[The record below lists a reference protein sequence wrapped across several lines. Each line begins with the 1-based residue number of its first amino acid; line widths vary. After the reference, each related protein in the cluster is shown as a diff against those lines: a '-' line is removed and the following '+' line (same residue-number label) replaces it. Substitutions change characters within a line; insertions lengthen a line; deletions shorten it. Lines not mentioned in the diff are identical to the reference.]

1 MRSLILFSLKNSSF
15 KRQRPLCVKALA
27 TKLFNSEHTIS
38 MFANLKGSPSL
49 NHVLGRT
56 DIDTRDSLDYF
67 FFFGKIVYITS
78 TPLLI
83 LLLGEGGRER
93 ERAGESPDRA
103 SRAAQLKCEDSLD
116 HHRLLSIRPS
126 GHCAHHCTA
135 LRFGCRVGAGRRAR
149 HIKMLAALRLPFRLL
164 KQLEREP
171 F

>member
-67 FFFGKIVYITS
+67 FLRKNRIHYEYAIINTVIRR
-78 TPLLI
+78 
-83 LLLGEGGRER
+83 GRKR
-93 ERAGESPDRA
+93 GRAGESPDRA

-149 HIKMLAALRLPFRLL
+149 HIKMLAAPRLPFRLL